1 MTVSNLFKPS
11 YSIAAL
17 RMMAGIVFILHAG
30 VRIYNNTLP
39 AFGAMLETKGFPLG
53 FYLIWTVTLFELA
66 GGILMFFRFWVR
78 IFCLGEIIILII
90 GIVTIH
96 GQNGWFVVERSLN
109 GVEYSVVLITI
120 LTAIFIAE
128 RKASRNISPLL

>member
-1 MTVSNLFKPS
+1 MNANNLFKPT

-17 RMMAGIVFILHAG
+17 RMMMGIVFILHGG
-30 VRIYNNTLP
+30 VRVYNNTLP
-39 AFGAMLETKGFPLG
+39 GFGDFLEGKGFPFG
-53 FYLIWTVTLFELA
+53 FYLAWAVTLFELV
-66 GGILMFFRFWVR
+66 GGILMFFRYFVK
-78 IFCLGEIIILII
+78 IFCIGEILILIT

-96 GQNGWFVVERSLN
+96 AENGWFVVGRSLN

-128 RKASRNISPLL
+128 RKASRNISHLL

>member
-39 AFGAMLETKGFPLG
+39 AFGAMLEAKGFLFG
-53 FYLIWTVTLFELA
+53 FYLIWAVTLFELA

-128 RKASRNISPLL
+128 RKAARNISPLL